1 MIEPK
6 VFSVGQINRYIKNLL
21 ENDFILNS
29 LLVQGEISN
38 FKAHSSGHWYFSLKD
53 AQGAIACVMFQQ
65 DAAQVPFLPENGMQV
80 ILYGHV
86 SLYERTGQY
95 QLYGEFLEPVGMGAL
110 QLAFEQMKE
119 KLAAEGLFDADYKRE
134 IPENVGCIAVITSP
148 TGAAVRDIIQIAK
161 RRDPRVKLA
170 IFPTL
175 VQGEAAAVDIV
186 KSLKAANSWG
196 KADVIILGRGG
207 GSMEDLWAFNEEIV
221 ARAIYDCPIPVISAV
236 GHETDFTIADFVADR
251 RAATPSNAAEMAVPD
266 LREILAGL
274 DGMRQHL
281 QTALSQHLQETR
293 LALMTLEKRL
303 AACDPNQR
311 LTALEK
317 RLGGA
322 KMRLEHQMS
331 QRISALT
338 PRLGMARIRLDSAA
352 EQNLQRKTER
362 LHRQKLHLQALNPEK
377 VLERGYAL
385 VLDGGRVLPD
395 RAAARTHPQMTIR
408 FRDGEMRVMQP
419 NKEGAY
425 GSEKEADV

>member
-38 FKAHSSGHWYFSLKD
+38 FKAHSSGHWYFTLKD

-161 RRDPRVKLA
+161 RRDSRVRLA

-175 VQGEAAAVDIV
+175 VQGEAAAADIV

-207 GSMEDLWAFNEEIV
+207 GSMEDLWAFNDERV
-221 ARAIYDCPIPVISAV
+221 ARAIFASEIPVVSAV
-236 GHETDFTIADFVADR
+236 GHEPDVTISDFVADV
-251 RAATPSNAAEMAVPD
+251 RAATPSNGAELVAPDREDLQKRLVQMQARMQAAMERQ
-266 LREILAGL
+266 LKLSRQKL
-274 DGMRQHL
+274 D
-281 QTALSQHLQETR
+281 ALS
-293 LALMTLEKRL
+293 EKRVL
-303 AACDPNQR
+303 QSPMNYVQDKRMLLEYSRER
-311 LTALEK
+311 LTAASRHLLQGKKEQFV
-317 RLGGA
+317 RLTA
-322 KMRLEHQMS
+322 ALDAMS
-331 QRISALT
+331 PL
-338 PRLGMARIRLDSAA
+338 
-352 EQNLQRKTER
+352 
-362 LHRQKLHLQALNPEK
+362 K
-377 VLERGYAL
+377 VLARGYSVVRSA
-385 VLDGGRVLPD
+385 DGSILQESSGAAPGDTITVDLRSGGLRAEVREVWED
-395 RAAARTHPQMTIR
+395 RH
-408 FRDGEMRVMQP
+408 E
-419 NKEGAY
+419 
-425 GSEKEADV
+425 

>member
-1 MIEPK
+1 MSEWVLEVSEVNEYVRQLLQNEPALRK
-6 VFSVGQINRYIKNLL
+6 VRLR
-21 ENDFILNS
+21 
-29 LLVQGEISN
+29 GEISN
-38 FKAHSSGHWYFSLKD
+38 FKRHSSGHWYFTLKD
-53 AQGAIACVMFQQ
+53 ERCRIAAVMFRQNAMRMSIRPMDGMSVIVSGQVGLYSEGGSYQITCDSMRPDGIGTLYQQ
-65 DAAQVPFLPENGMQV
+65 FE
-80 ILYGHV
+80 
-86 SLYERTGQY
+86 
-95 QLYGEFLEPVGMGAL
+95 AL
-110 QLAFEQMKE
+110 KNR
-119 KLAAEGLFDADYKRE
+119 LAAEGLFDEEHKRRLPYRPKKIAVVTSE
-134 IPENVGCIAVITSP
+134 TGAVLHDICMVSRARDPGVPLVLVPVQVQGAGAAESIAQGIRRAAKIPEVEVVI
-148 TGAAVRDIIQIAK
+148 V
-161 RRDPRVKLA
+161 
-170 IFPTL
+170 
-175 VQGEAAAVDIV
+175 
-186 KSLKAANSWG
+186 
-196 KADVIILGRGG
+196 GRGG

-236 GHETDFTIADFVADR
+236 GHETDFMIADFVADR

-293 LALMTLEKRL
+293 LALMMLEKRL

-338 PRLGMARIRLDSAA
+338 PRLGMARIRLDGAA

-362 LHRQKLHLQALNPEK
+362 LHRQKLHLQALNPEA

-395 RAAARTHPQMTIR
+395 REAARTHPQMTIR